1 MEQRRRIRD
10 LSHAG
15 NRWIVSLHATEAPR
29 GLWRGRAVFFLDGP
43 APGMQLEDTLAFEAL
58 EFNELVTQA
67 AALSVDE
74 MRRRLARLLAPEA
87 S

>member
-15 NRWIVSLHATEAPR
+15 SRWIVAVHASDAPH
-29 GLWRGRAVFFLDGP
+29 GLWRGHAVFFLDGP
-43 APGMQLEDTLAFEAL
+43 APAVQLEDSLAFEAL
-58 EFNELVTQA
+58 EFDEVVTQA
-67 AALSVDE
+67 AALSVAE
-74 MRRRLARLLAPEA
+74 IRRRLERLLVRRA